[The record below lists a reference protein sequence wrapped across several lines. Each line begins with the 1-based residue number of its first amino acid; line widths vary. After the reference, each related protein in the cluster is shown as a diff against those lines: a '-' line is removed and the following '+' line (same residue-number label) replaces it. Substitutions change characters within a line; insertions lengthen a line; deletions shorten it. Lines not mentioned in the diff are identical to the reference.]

1 MFGRECLLQDF
12 SAFLI
17 AFLGKKK
24 NVMEAAK
31 LKPII
36 INSSSSD
43 NNDSSSSDNNSN
55 DNDCSNDS
63 SSNKNNNSNDKVS
76 ISCKMFEPQLRVKEY
91 DKSELYTK
99 GSLNKS
105 TCYGEN
111 SSLAV

>member
-1 MFGRECLLQDF
+1 M
-12 SAFLI
+12 
-17 AFLGKKK
+17 
-24 NVMEAAK
+24 
-31 LKPII
+31 KPII
-36 INSSSSD
+36 INSSSRD
-43 NNDSSSSDNNSN
+43 NNDSGSSDNNSNDNDSGSSDNNSN

-63 SSNKNNNSNDKVS
+63 SSNKNNNNSNDNVS